1 MTKQVKLIGMETD
14 GISISKKELIA
25 RFTKDGKGE
34 TLSIGNDTDRMF
46 SVNMADIRRLIA
58 E

>member
-14 GISISKKELIA
+14 GISISKKELVA

-46 SVNMADIRRLIA
+46 SVNMDDIRKLVGK
-58 E
+58 